1 MERSSL
7 PNMSRREPCPIER
20 PCLADLRQ
28 DEEAIIVDVDLCSD
42 GCARLCE
49 LGLAPGVN
57 VTMICPG
64 RTTLVKAGRS
74 RLSVR
79 SEHLRA
85 IFVERVEA

>member
-1 MERSSL
+1 MKRDQSHS
-7 PNMSRREPCPIER
+7 CPL

-28 DEEAIIVDVDLCSD
+28 DEEAIIVDVDLCSE

-57 VTMICPG
+57 VTMLCPG
-64 RTTLVKAGRS
+64 RTTLVRAGRS

-85 IFVERVEA
+85 ILVERIEA

>member
-1 MERSSL
+1 
-7 PNMSRREPCPIER
+7 MSRQTNHSCPL

-28 DEEAIIVDVDLCSD
+28 NEEAVIVDVDLCSE

-85 IFVERVEA
+85 ILVERIEA